1 MSNDD
6 MNSLDEARLEFREEL
21 IGAGLLLSSTVP
33 GLYGHAGVFEDVVDG
48 IDRVVQSAGPAD
60 AKRLRFPPV
69 FPRASFERT
78 DYVASF
84 PNLTGTINSFSGSDA
99 DHAALLTA
107 REAGAEWDE
116 WLTPTETMLVPAA
129 CHPAY
134 STLEPT
140 LPDGGVTL
148 DVYGFCFRH
157 EPAIDPAR
165 MQAFRMHE
173 YVYVGGATQAQQHRK
188 YWVDRAMR
196 VLTDDLGLEAASVAA
211 NDPFFGRVGRFMAI
225 NQRTESL
232 KTELVVRLYGEL
244 DEGTA
249 VVSCNYH
256 QDHFGSAFGIQTA
269 DGATAHSACV
279 GFGVERIALAMFRKY
294 GTDLLNWPVN
304 VRNRMGL

>member
-1 MSNDD
+1 
-6 MNSLDEARLEFREEL
+6 MNSLDDARRAFREEL

-33 GLYGHAGVFEDVVDG
+33 GLYGHSGVFEDVVDG
-48 IDRVVQSAGPAD
+48 IDRVVGAAGPGQD
-60 AKRLRFPPV
+60 ARRLRFPPV

-107 REAGAEWDE
+107 RAAGDQWDE
-116 WLTPTETMLVPAA
+116 WLTPTDTMLVPAA

-134 STLEPT
+134 STLEAS
-140 LPDGGVTL
+140 LPEGGVTL

-173 YVYVGGATQAQQHRK
+173 YVFVGDASQAQLHRNS
-188 YWVDRAMR
+188 WVDRAAE
-196 VLTDDLGLEAASVAA
+196 LLADELGLETAAVAA

-225 NQRTESL
+225 NQRTDSL
-232 KTELVVRLYGEL
+232 KTELVVRLYGDL
-244 DEGTA
+244 DDGTA

-256 QDHFGSAFGIQTA
+256 QESSSRPRCA
-269 DGATAHSACV
+269 DPCRR
-279 GFGVERIALAMFRKY
+279 E
-294 GTDLLNWPVN
+294 
-304 VRNRMGL
+304 